1 MNNQFNNA
9 MFRASA
15 LLCESFGT
23 EEEDPTFTIS
33 TEETPA
39 GVPTVESDPTTTPVE
54 DEEEET
60 TAEEESEEKTY
71 DVDVA
76 NPVCPCCGARLNII
90 DTTEETPAET
100 TTDDD
105 SGIQSMDPTL
115 EPDNSTYDVNDTFV
129 SIDNLNTD
137 DDDEEEKDMDE
148 SFMDTL
154 KLKKDKF
161 FGQDKYNEKLAEEL
175 QNVAL
180 NDYPTIVKV
189 FSDWGFDDQLNN
201 FGRWDDFEP
210 DYPGEFWGC
219 LQQALGW
226 KVTANGDEHGDG
238 SWVIINGKKCKN
250 AFQAYVAMQ
259 NGVYEG

>member
-1 MNNQFNNA
+1 MNQFNNA
-9 MFRASA
+9 LYRASA
-15 LLCESFGT
+15 LLCEGFGAP
-23 EEEDPTFTIS
+23 EEDPTFTIS

-39 GVPTVESDPTTTPVE
+39 GVPTVESDPTATPVE
-54 DEEEET
+54 EAPAEETATEEEEG
-60 TAEEESEEKTY
+60 EEKTY

-90 DTTEETPAET
+90 DTTEETPVET
-100 TTDDD
+100 TTDD
-105 SGIQSMDPTL
+105 SGIQSMDPSL

-129 SIDNLNTD
+129 SIDNLNT

-175 QNVAL
+175 QNVAI
-180 NDYPTIVKV
+180 NDYPAIVNV
-189 FSDWGFDDQLNN
+189 FAEWGFDDQLKN
-201 FGRWDDFEP
+201 FGRWDDFDP

-238 SWVIINGKKCKN
+238 SWVIVNGKKCKN

-259 NGVYEG
+259 NGTQED

>member
-210 DYPGEFWGC
+210 DDPGEFWGYV
-219 LQQALGW
+219 QQALGW
-226 KVTANGDEHGDG
+226 KVTANGDENGYG

>member
-60 TAEEESEEKTY
+60 AAEEESEEKTY

-76 NPVCPCCGARLNII
+76 NPVCPCCGARLNIV

-100 TTDDD
+100 TTDD

-175 QNVAL
+175 QNVAI

-201 FGRWDDFEP
+201 LVVGTISNLPIR
-210 DYPGEFWGC
+210 
-219 LQQALGW
+219 
-226 KVTANGDEHGDG
+226 VNSGDACSRH
-238 SWVIINGKKCKN
+238 
-250 AFQAYVAMQ
+250 
-259 NGVYEG
+259 